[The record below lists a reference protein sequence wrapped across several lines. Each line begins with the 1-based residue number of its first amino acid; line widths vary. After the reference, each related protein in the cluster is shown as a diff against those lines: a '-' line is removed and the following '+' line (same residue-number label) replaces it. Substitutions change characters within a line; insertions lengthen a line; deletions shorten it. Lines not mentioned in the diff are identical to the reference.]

1 MKPIQEMG
9 SEQKRLTG
17 LTLVM
22 KYFIYLLSILSDLFL
37 RNDSG

>member
-9 SEQKRLTG
+9 SERKRLTA

-22 KYFIYLLSILSDLFL
+22 KYFIYLLNILSDLFL
-37 RNDSG
+37 RN